1 MQKFIEFKNQ
11 ISSEENKTKIP
22 LVLLKFVEAIPPLGT
37 CSSSPASSSIIEV
50 LSFEAAGERSSSA
63 TTIGSRAPTLTS
75 APPLEGVGVLA
86 RLEGVEGVQLHGV
99 SHVLAEGLD
108 LTTKEVL
115 RRGNQFLE
123 LSPPVLLVGV
133 IPDCFQVVGSK

>member
-37 CSSSPASSSIIEV
+37 CSSSPASSSIIV
-50 LSFEAAGERSSSA
+50 ILGLEAAGERSPSA
-63 TTIGSRAPTLTS
+63 TTIESGASTLTPTS
-75 APPLEGVGVLA
+75 PLEGVSVLA
-86 RLEGVEGVQLHGV
+86 RLERVERVQLHGV